1 MGTFVTKL
9 DPTGSKVLLSVQQGG
24 TGIALDA
31 QGNIVIAGDYVTIA
45 PQQQPGQGVANPPPP
60 DAGGTPNQCVAN
72 GSTILSS
79 AYVVRLS
86 GQDGSVLASGV
97 LGGAQ
102 FSGLTVA
109 LGPQGRIYVAG
120 STAMPDIPLTTGVPY
135 SPAVSERTV
144 SGIFLAAFDPSLPA
158 AASQVSC
165 AVDPATTALVGP
177 VAPGQLITLFGT
189 NIGPAQPLIGLNSSV
204 GAVPVSLGGV
214 SIAFDGIPA
223 PLLYVS
229 ANQINLQVPFEVMHS
244 SSTLMQVTLNGV
256 VIATRLFAV
265 TPRNPSLFITPG
277 NQIQQCA
284 HTGSTTLFSVVATLA
299 DGSPASCSNLP
310 TPGSSV
316 MVFVNGLGVDA
327 ANQVTGSIT
336 GSAPAPIGVPFD
348 VATTSGSLQGDALT
362 DMPNAISGLGQLRL
376 RIPTPAPKDV
386 ELAVRI
392 NGADA
397 SPFTVRLN
405 KAIQIPAVLWISP

>member
-1 MGTFVTKL
+1 
-9 DPTGSKVLLSVQQGG
+9 VLLSVQQGG

-86 GQDGSVLASGV
+86 GQDGSVLASGI

-229 ANQINLQVPFEVMHS
+229 ANQINLQGPFEVMHS

-348 VATTSGSLQGDALT
+348 VATT
-362 DMPNAISGLGQLRL
+362 
-376 RIPTPAPKDV
+376 
-386 ELAVRI
+386 
-392 NGADA
+392 
-397 SPFTVRLN
+397 
-405 KAIQIPAVLWISP
+405 